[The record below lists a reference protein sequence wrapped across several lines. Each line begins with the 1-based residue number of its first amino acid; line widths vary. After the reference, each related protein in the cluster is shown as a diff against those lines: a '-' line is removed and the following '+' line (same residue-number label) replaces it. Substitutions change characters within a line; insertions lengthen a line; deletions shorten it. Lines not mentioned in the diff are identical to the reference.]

1 MPIGTELRT
10 LKSNIKEAEKKKD
23 KLIEAARSRISED
36 EARDLIL
43 ERLKRLLS
51 QQYDNLLQTIA
62 RVNRVAKG
70 KQRGYIVDYIGL
82 ANHLKEALSIYGGD
96 DQGDIDDSLQDITV
110 ELPVLDDRY
119 RRLLNLFKEG
129 GVKDIEGFVKQVI
142 RDAKQSY
149 QILEAAIVM
158 MGDLKRRANFEVY
171 LKQFMQSMDIIL
183 PRVEAHPYLIPVK
196 RFGYF
201 CLLSENGE
209 LQNPDAAF
217 KAFYKAKGQTKIAN
231 RVSHYADRMGVA
243 PSGVR
248 ILELQNRWASCTP
261 EGRLNF
267 HWKCM
272 MAPPTVIDYIV
283 VHELAHL
290 QYLNHTKAFW
300 DQVDKVLPDYR
311 DRKEWLRVN
320 GAGMD
325 L

>member
-1 MPIGTELRT
+1 MIRTYKDITYSLKKSDRKTASIYVERDGTISVLVPKT
-10 LKSNIKEAEKKKD
+10 LKATDID
-23 KLIEAARSRISED
+23 RLIETKRRWIYRNLAEWEDTNATRIRRQFVSGEGFLYLGRSY
-36 EARDLIL
+36 
-43 ERLKRLLS
+43 RLKL
-51 QQYDNLLQTIA
+51 
-62 RVNRVAKG
+62 V
-70 KQRGYIVDYIGL
+70 
-82 ANHLKEALSIYGGD
+82 D
-96 DQGDIDDSLQDITV
+96 DQP
-110 ELPVLDDRY
+110 EP
-119 RRLLNLFKEG
+119 LLL
-129 GVKDIEGFVKQVI
+129 KD
-142 RDAKQSY
+142 
-149 QILEAAIVM
+149 
-158 MGDLKRRANFEVY
+158 
-171 LKQFMQSMDIIL
+171 
-183 PRVEAHPYLIPVK
+183 
-196 RFGYF
+196 GYF
-201 CLLSENGE
+201 CLLSDNGE

-217 KAFYKAKGQTKIAN
+217 KAFYKAKGQTKIAD
-231 RVSHYADRMGVA
+231 RVSHYADRMGVV

-311 DRKEWLRVN
+311 DRKEWLRLN